1 MAHTMC
7 VLCPVAGKLW
17 VILEL
22 EMAETRT
29 VYRYENDKGEGPY
42 QGRDRILAMCNS
54 HAEEGHP
61 AWSLCMSCLGIW
73 GCECDDYTP
82 EVDEYTVDYRYLAAC
97 DSREAL
103 DAWFDGWQDQL
114 EANGFRVVEYTV
126 PAENV
131 VDSRSGLQVAF
142 KPVSA

>member
-1 MAHTMC
+1 MT
-7 VLCPVAGKLW
+7 
-17 VILEL
+17 
-22 EMAETRT
+22 ETRT

-42 QGRDRILAMCNS
+42 RFSYTGDRHPLISMCDS
-54 HAEEGHP
+54 HTDADHPVWLTWWGDGDFSYEE
-61 AWSLCMSCLGIW
+61 I
-73 GCECDDYTP
+73 EP
-82 EVDEYTVDYRYLAAC
+82 EHLAAC

-103 DAWFDGWQDQL
+103 DAWFDGWQDKL

-142 KPVSA
+142 LPVSA